1 MYATSTYRFPIKLLS
16 VTSSDPR
23 IAASLTNSTLQPGQ
37 RTRIGIVTFDPSL
50 GGDDYMGSTE
60 PWLPNAQS
68 GHGASVAA
76 NEVIKLHDLAK
87 LWQQMEASNRTVVEA
102 ELHVIADLSVSA
114 KARARGTLTR
124 PTLTPGGDHVSFPLT
139 QVQDNAHK

>member
-1 MYATSTYRFPIKLLS
+1 M
-16 VTSSDPR
+16 
-23 IAASLTNSTLQPGQ
+23 AASLTNSTLQPGQ

-60 PWLPNAQS
+60 QWLPSAQG
-68 GHGASVAA
+68 GHGAGVDA
-76 NEVIKLHDLAK
+76 NEVIKVQDLAK
-87 LWQQMEASNRTVVEA
+87 MWQQMEASNRTVVESD
-102 ELHVIADLSVSA
+102 LHVTADLSVSA

-139 QVQDNAHK
+139 QVRDNAHK